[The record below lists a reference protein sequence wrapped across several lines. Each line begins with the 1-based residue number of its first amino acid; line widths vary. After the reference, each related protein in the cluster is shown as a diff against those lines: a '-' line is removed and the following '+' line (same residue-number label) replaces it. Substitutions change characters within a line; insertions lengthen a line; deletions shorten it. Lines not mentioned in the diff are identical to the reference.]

1 MDFFGIDFYIYLF
14 IGHAA
19 WHADLSSFPD
29 QGLNLFPLPWK
40 LGDLTT
46 GPPGK
51 PFENIFTKNISWQN

>member
-1 MDFFGIDFYIYLF
+1 MDFFDSDFLYLF

-19 WHADLSSFPD
+19 WHADLSFPPD
-29 QGLNLFPLPWK
+29 QGLNPFPLPWK

-46 GPPGK
+46 ESPGK